1 MRLKK
6 LKIHG
11 FKSFAD
17 KVTLEF
23 HEGITGI
30 VGPNGCGKSNIAD
43 AFRWVLGETSAR
55 SLRGKKMEDVIFA
68 GTVTRKPV
76 NLAEATI
83 TLTEING
90 LLPTEY
96 DELEIT
102 RRCLRSGETEYLI
115 NRQPV
120 RMRDV
125 INLFLDSGVGK
136 HAFSIFEQGNI
147 DEIIQKSPK
156 ERRTIFEEAAGIL
169 RFFERKREAERKLE
183 LSETNISRIK
193 DIHQEIHKQIA
204 LLKEQ
209 AKEAETFQGKKEQLE
224 DLECRLLFAKQR
236 ALQEEKQKLNAQE
249 TIKKQEIAE
258 IEASITRFSKEI
270 TELKA
275 GLEDKERHFQEM
287 NERLFNARSEKEAK
301 LRERESNSERMKES
315 LTRLADSDKQ
325 LHALD
330 EMQKRQKEETKSL
343 EDKIRQAKARE
354 KELRERLD
362 RERAHL
368 AEIEE
373 KVLDNQ
379 KSESALKEEKFLLMR
394 SEREIEGEIKESRA
408 RFEAVRE
415 RREKTD
421 RESLLRKRAKE
432 DLLIKQGEQKKVVG
446 SLSDEVES
454 KKKIL
459 QKIDQEEGALREL
472 SHSLEEELETLK
484 RDFIHAEARLKTLIR
499 LKEEMEGA
507 QPAFK
512 RLSKE
517 SSLEKS
523 PIYGLIKPLFE
534 VVKIKGENKPLLMQA
549 LKPYSETFVVKDQ
562 EALKKV
568 LLFAKQEKL
577 QDLSLF
583 LLESLDPEGGG
594 CLEERINAHFL
605 KPVRKEAAWKEAA
618 SQIKKGGA
626 ALVLIEEGGVIDHNL
641 VYTLRGD
648 SEKNAFFRESEIEDL
663 KKRSSSI
670 DLRKQ
675 EVFEKAEI
683 ARVRRGELSQRK
695 AEADRDLRKTEMRQL
710 ESNFLLQKIG
720 SDLEVIQEEEAKHS
734 EEEKISREALSRF
747 EKKLEE
753 LQEKMAAKG
762 RELQQLEKKSMSA
775 LQRYEEEKLDF
786 ERKKASLVK
795 LQAEFDATSV
805 AVVRQEGE
813 LKVLH
818 SKAGDAEKER
828 DRLEMEKS
836 HLDEWQKKCK
846 VKSSTFEE
854 ALHRADEVLSIALN
868 ESKALEGGIK
878 EQKRKITE
886 FEESLKKGYQGL
898 EGVKELLSKVKIKEA
913 EVDVSLKAKA
923 EEFLQKFKKSIDTDE
938 IEVKPLDIPSQ
949 EAERRIRNLRKEI
962 EEVEGRI
969 NMTSIEELKKQ
980 QERHSY
986 LQTQVDDMNVSKEEI
1001 LKIIASLDNESRQ
1014 LFEETFIKVRA
1025 NFQKNFKILFGEG
1038 GEADL
1043 ELIDSKDILEAG
1055 IEIVAKP
1062 PGKKMR
1068 SINLLS
1074 GGEKCLT
1081 SMALLF
1087 SIFEIKPAPFC
1098 ILDEIDAP
1106 LDDTNVERFLNVVRT
1121 FADRCQFII
1130 ITHNK
1135 RTMAIADRLFGVSME
1150 ERGVSKLLSIEFNR
1164 ESSPKTELVEV

>member
-17 KVTLEF
+17 RVTLEF
-23 HEGITGI
+23 HQGITGI

-68 GTVTRKPV
+68 GTTTRKPV

-83 TLTEING
+83 TLTDING

-115 NRQPV
+115 NRQLV

-125 INLFLDSGVGK
+125 VNLFLDSGVGK

-169 RFFERKREAERKLE
+169 RFFERKREAEKKLE

-193 DIHQEIHKQIA
+193 DVHQEIQKQIA

-209 AKEAETFQGKKEQLE
+209 AKEAESFQGKKEMLE
-224 DLECRLLFAKQR
+224 DLESRLLVAKHSS
-236 ALQEEKQKLNAQE
+236 LHEEKKKLSVQE
-249 TIKKQEIAE
+249 LAKKAEIAE
-258 IEASITRFSKEI
+258 IESSMERFGKDIAEMK
-270 TELKA
+270 LQ
-275 GLEDKERHFQEM
+275 LENKERDFQEI

-301 LRERESNSERMKES
+301 LREQETNSERMKES
-315 LTRLADSDKQ
+315 LARLSEFERQIVNLEEVSK
-325 LHALD
+325 
-330 EMQKRQKEETKSL
+330 KRKEETKAL
-343 EDKIRQAKARE
+343 EEKIRNLKARE
-354 KELRERLD
+354 EELKAALEKQK
-362 RERAHL
+362 AHL
-368 AEIEE
+368 MDIEE
-373 KVLDNQ
+373 RVLENQ
-379 KSESALKEEKFLLMR
+379 KAEAKLKDEKFLLMR
-394 SEREIEGEIKESRA
+394 SEREVEGEIKETKA
-408 RFEAVRE
+408 RSESVRE
-415 RREKTD
+415 KREKSE
-421 RESLLRKRAKE
+421 RESIVRKRAKE
-432 DLLIKQGEQKKVVG
+432 ELVKKQEEQKKIVS
-446 SLSDEVES
+446 SLLEDVEG
-454 KKKIL
+454 KKRTL
-459 QKIDQEEGALREL
+459 QKIDQEESALKEY
-472 SHSLEEELETLK
+472 SQNLEEELETLK
-484 RDFIHAEARLKTLIR
+484 RDFFHTEARLKSLMR

-507 QPAFK
+507 EPAFK
-512 RLSKE
+512 RLLKECSKE
-517 SSLEKS
+517 GS
-523 PIYGLIKPLFE
+523 PLFGKLKPLFE
-534 VVKIKGENKPLLMQA
+534 VVKIKGEHKALLLQS
-549 LKPYSETFVVKDQ
+549 LKPYSETFAVKDHDAF
-562 EALKKV
+562 EAALS
-568 LLFAKQEKL
+568 FAKREKL
-577 QDLSLF
+577 NDISLF
-583 LLESLDPEGGG
+583 ILESLDPSMGDT
-594 CLEERINAHFL
+594 LEERIASHFL
-605 KPVRKEAAWKEAA
+605 KAVRKEPDWKEAC
-618 SQIKKGGA
+618 SLIKKGSA
-626 ALVLIEEGGVIDHNL
+626 SLALIEDGGVVDHNL
-641 VYTLRGD
+641 VFTLRGD
-648 SEKNAFFRESEIEDL
+648 SEKNAFFREAEIGEL
-663 KKRSSSI
+663 KKLSSSI
-670 DLRKQ
+670 DLKKS
-675 EVFEKAEI
+675 EALEKSEI
-683 ARVRRGELSQRK
+683 AKVRRRELAERK
-695 AEADRDLRKTEMRQL
+695 LEADKELRRAEMRQL

-720 SDLEVIQEEEAKHS
+720 SDLDAIAHEEAKHQ
-734 EEEKISREALSRF
+734 EEEKIAKEALSRF
-747 EKKLEE
+747 EKRLT
-753 LQEKMAAKG
+753 
-762 RELQQLEKKSMSA
+762 ELQQQMDSKLSELQALEKKSMSV

-786 ERKKASLVK
+786 ERKKAALAK
-795 LQAEFDATSV
+795 FQAEFDAVSV
-805 AVVRQEGE
+805 SVVRQEGE
-813 LKVLH
+813 LKVLY
-818 SKAGDAEKER
+818 SKAGDEEKEKA
-828 DRLEMEKS
+828 RLEREKS
-836 HLDEWQKKCK
+836 HLEEWQKKCK

-854 ALHRADEVLSIALN
+854 ALTYADTVLGKVLN
-868 ESKALEGGIK
+868 DSKALESSIK
-878 EQKRKITE
+878 EHKRSIANL
-886 FEESLKKGYQGL
+886 EESLKKGYQGL
-898 EGVKELLSKVKIKEA
+898 EGVKEMLSKVKIKEA
-913 EVDVSLKAKA
+913 EVDAGLKAKA
-923 EEFLQKFKKSIDTDE
+923 EEFLQKFKKPIDVESLDL
-938 IEVKPLDIPSQ
+938 KPLDMPAS
-949 EAERRIRNLRKEI
+949 EAEKKIRTLRKEI
-962 EEVEGRI
+962 EDVEGRI

-986 LQTQVDDMNVSKEEI
+986 LQHQVDDLHLSKEEI
-1001 LKIIASLDNESRQ
+1001 LSIISSLDNESRQ
-1014 LFEETFIKVRA
+1014 LFDETFTKVRA
-1025 NFQKNFKILFGEG
+1025 NFQRNFKILFGEG

-1150 ERGVSKLLSIEFNR
+1150 ERGVSKLLSIEFNK
-1164 ESSPKTELVEV
+1164 ESSPKTDLVEV